1 MLLDYS
7 VGTGD
12 WTGLCQVGSVI
23 GFRVP
28 TANHLF
34 PRILTLFAF
43 VSATSSAPPFPFFGF
58 FTRFSE
64 KGLGMALGTHG
75 GTSAAGRP
83 ASPLPPHPWLVA
95 VPPSSCQGVQ
105 FLAFVYGTGEG
116 STSLAPHLPLEAQ
129 AVLGLGTVY
138 LICMHAA
145 RCGGDRKGP
154 SLLDVASRPLLVAV
168 REAVERA
175 SVVRAHA
182 EMPLSVSV

>member
-1 MLLDYS
+1 
-7 VGTGD
+7 
-12 WTGLCQVGSVI
+12 
-23 GFRVP
+23 
-28 TANHLF
+28 
-34 PRILTLFAF
+34 
-43 VSATSSAPPFPFFGF
+43 
-58 FTRFSE
+58 
-64 KGLGMALGTHG
+64 MALGTHG